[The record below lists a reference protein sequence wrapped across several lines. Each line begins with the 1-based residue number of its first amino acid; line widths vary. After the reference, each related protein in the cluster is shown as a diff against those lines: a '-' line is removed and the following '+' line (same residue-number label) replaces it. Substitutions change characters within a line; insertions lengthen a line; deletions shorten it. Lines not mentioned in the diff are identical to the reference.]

1 MFDNNKF
8 YLLNISSIEV
18 ANQDNCKKARGTIA
32 SAVIGGV
39 LLGGIGAIVGWKWLA
54 KTNKLQH

>member
-1 MFDNNKF
+1 MINISKMFDNNKF

-18 ANQDNCKKARGTIA
+18 ANQDNCKKAKGTIA

-39 LLGGIGAIVGWKWLA
+39 LLGGIGAIVG
-54 KTNKLQH
+54 